1 MSDEHIRKEVLDTAK
16 SFCITAPAG
25 SGKTSLLTQRIL
37 ALLPTVERPEQVLAI
52 TFTRKASAEMRS
64 RVVEALQLA
73 REGCEPK
80 DDHEERT
87 YRLALS
93 ALRHAKLLGWSLSAE
108 SFNIRTIDGL
118 SAQLNRAMP
127 IISGLGGGV
136 TVTDDVVPLYEQA
149 TNELYEL
156 LGDTSERGDALRQ
169 LLLSMDNNWQR
180 CSELLVTLLGRRA
193 DWIKALGQHENPEL
207 AAGQLSVTLERV
219 IQERLSEALR
229 VVDTRWLRDVQNQA
243 QNAHQRLNRYVQSGI
258 VDSSKVTLLDNDDCS
273 LTSNVTDMANWQWLV
288 GWLLTA
294 DNAPRKRLDK
304 NGGFQAKVDQDAK
317 DEVLGLIGELEHQP
331 NWQRILIEIAA
342 LPRPD
347 LDDDEWQGV
356 LRLSRVLPVLA
367 AQLLTVFRTR
377 GVVDHAH
384 VAMAAET
391 ALGRDEMPTDL
402 ALRLDY
408 QISHILIDEFQD
420 TSQGQFR
427 LIEKLCRGWAEHNYI
442 DKASPRTLFVVGD
455 AMQSIYG
462 FRYADVGLFLL
473 AREQGIANVLM
484 ESRDLSRN
492 FRSQTGLID
501 WVNSQFDALIPAQG
515 ESRLGVVPM
524 THAVPTRDRLPGNA
538 VEIHN
543 FPDDS
548 RLEARYVGDRIEA
561 ILELEPESSI
571 AVLARTRAAIEPI
584 SEVLRERSIDIV
596 GTDLTSFSRRASVSD
611 LLSLTSWLANPA
623 DTVALVSVLRAPM
636 IGLTLMDLGAIAP
649 LLSDQ
654 SLASIRAGLSASP
667 NGLSDDGIVRARC
680 AFDALLWADSKRDR
694 LNLVSWVE
702 QVWRRLGGDRT
713 TPPEEL
719 SDVDAFFTQLRDQE
733 TRGLGLNIEP
743 LNKWHTSKYAAHE
756 SASARVELMTL
767 HKSKGLEFDHVFI
780 VGAGRTGRSS
790 QRPLLRW
797 NRDERLG
804 LLIAAR
810 PEKNTGGSLYDYLSF
825 INKCK
830 EDQELIRLY
839 YVGVTRAKRS
849 CTVTATCSS
858 ETSWPPKTSRSFWS
872 QFCEVAGEA
881 TYHPTTDI
889 PLSSVPERPLQA
901 LARVKKPVSIA
912 QAEDV
917 ASETVGAPVFSG
929 LRQGNLAS
937 RRYGT
942 VLHRGLELLSRHVDL
957 PQSCPPDVLNALR
970 FQLRAQIGHSVRL
983 DSELQR
989 LVTDINRVLADKIGR
1004 WVLSADHSDA
1014 HSELMLYIP
1023 SEDREVII
1031 DRTFIERETQTRWV
1045 IDYKTSHP
1053 EEGIEIARFLDE
1065 ETTKYKRQLQDYRSA
1080 LAEYDLSVNSGVKH
1094 CKTALYFPALALF
1107 HEVLLR
1113 GD

>member
-1 MSDEHIRKEVLDTAK
+1 
-16 SFCITAPAG
+16 
-25 SGKTSLLTQRIL
+25 
-37 ALLPTVERPEQVLAI
+37 
-52 TFTRKASAEMRS
+52 
-64 RVVEALQLA
+64 
-73 REGCEPK
+73 
-80 DDHEERT
+80 
-87 YRLALS
+87 
-93 ALRHAKLLGWSLSAE
+93 
-108 SFNIRTIDGL
+108 
-118 SAQLNRAMP
+118 MP

-136 TVTDDVVPLYEQA
+136 TVTDDVLPLYEQA

-156 LGDTSERGDALRQ
+156 LGDASERGDALRQ

-193 DWIKALGQHENPEL
+193 DWIKELGQHENPDR

-219 IQERLSEALR
+219 IQERLSEALK
-229 VVDTRWLRDVQNQA
+229 VVDAGWLCDIQKQA
-243 QNAHQRLNRYVQSGI
+243 QNAHQRLIRYVQGSI
-258 VDSSKVTLLDNDDCS
+258 VDASKVTLLDDDDVS
-273 LTSNVTDMANWQWLV
+273 LTSNTSDIANWQWLV
-288 GWLLTA
+288 RWLLTA

-304 NGGFQAKVDQDAK
+304 NGGFQPKIDQDAK
-317 DEVLGLIGELEHQP
+317 DQVLGLIGELEHQP
-331 NWQRILIEIAA
+331 NWQRVLIEIAA

-347 LDDDEWQGV
+347 LDDGEWQGV

-367 AQLLTVFRTR
+367 AQLLTVFRAR
-377 GVVDHAH
+377 GAVDHAH

-391 ALGRDEMPTDL
+391 ALGSDEMPTDL

-442 DKASPRTLFVVGD
+442 DKDSPRTLFIVGD

-473 AREQGIANVLM
+473 AREEGIANVLM

-492 FRSQTGLID
+492 FRSQAGVID
-501 WVNSQFDALIPAQG
+501 WVNGQFDTLIPGEG

-524 THAVPTRDRLPGNA
+524 THALPTRERLSGNA

-561 ILELEPESSI
+561 ILELEPESSV
-571 AVLARTRAAIEPI
+571 AVLARTRAALEPI

-611 LLSLTSWLANPA
+611 LMSLTSWLANPA
-623 DTVALVSVLRAPM
+623 DTVALASVLRAPM
-636 IGLTLMDLGAIAP
+636 IGLTLMDLGVLVP
-649 LLSDQ
+649 LLAEQ
-654 SLASIRAGLSASP
+654 SLASIRAGLGTSSE
-667 NGLSDDGIVRARC
+667 GVSDDGIVRAKT
-680 AFDALLWADSKRDR
+680 AFDALLWGDSKRDR

-702 QVWRRLGGDRT
+702 QVWRRLGGDLT
-713 TPPEEL
+713 TPSDEL

-743 LNKWHTSKYAAHE
+743 LNKWHSSKYAAHE

-810 PEKNTGGSLYDYLSF
+810 PEKNTGGALYDYLSF

-858 ETSWPPKTSRSFWS
+858 EASWPPKASRSFWS
-872 QFCEVAGEA
+872 QFCEVATEV
-881 TYHPTTDI
+881 TYHPAADI
-889 PLSSVPERPLQA
+889 PLSSTPERPLQT
-901 LARVKKPVSIA
+901 LARVKKPINMT
-912 QAEDV
+912 QPGDV
-917 ASETVGAPVFSG
+917 TSETVSAPVYSD

-942 VLHRGLELLSRHVDL
+942 VLHRGLELLSHHRDL
-957 PQSCPPDVLNALR
+957 PESCPPDVFNALR
-970 FQLRAQIGHSVRL
+970 FQLRAQTGHSVRL
-983 DSELQR
+983 ENELQR
-989 LVTDINRVLADKIGR
+989 LVSDINRVLADKIGR

-1014 HSELMLYIP
+1014 HSELTLYVP
-1023 SEDREVII
+1023 REDREVII
-1031 DRTFIERETQTRWV
+1031 DRTFIESETQTRWV

-1053 EEGIEIARFLDE
+1053 EEGIEIARFLE
-1065 ETTKYKRQLQDYRSA
+1065 QETTKYQRQLQDYRSA
-1080 LAEYDLSVNSGVKH
+1080 LVEYDLSANSGVKH
-1094 CKTALYFPALALF
+1094 CKMALYFPTLGLF
-1107 HEVLLR
+1107 QEVLL
-1113 GD
+1113 